1 MIFTYR
7 VTGGQ
12 ELIVADLLEKKIMKS
27 KIPVKS
33 IIISPNLKGYVIIEG
48 DDFSIRQAANGIPQI
63 KGVLRKEITIEE
75 LKTLVESKPLK
86 VDLQKGSMIEI
97 TSGPFKGEKAKV
109 VKFTK
114 EDVVVELMDVAVPIP
129 VTIKSNTIKLI

>member
-1 MIFTYR
+1 MIFIYR

-12 ELIVADLLEKKIMKS
+12 ELIVADLLEKKILKS

-33 IIISPNLKGYVIIEG
+33 IVLSPNLKGYVMVEG
-48 DDFSIRQAANGIPQI
+48 DDFSVRQAANGIPQI
-63 KGVLRKEITIEE
+63 KGVLRKEISIEE
-75 LKTLVESKPLK
+75 IRSLIESKPQK
-86 VDLQKGSMIEI
+86 IELQKGSIVEI

-109 VKFTK
+109 MKFDK
-114 EDVVVELMDVAVPIP
+114 DDVVVELVDVAVPIP

>member
-27 KIPVKS
+27 KIPIKS
-33 IIISPNLKGYVIIEG
+33 IIISPTLKGYVIIEG

-63 KGVLRKEITIEE
+63 KGVLRKEITLEE

-86 VDLQKGSMIEI
+86 VELLKGSMVEI

-109 VKFTK
+109 VKFEK
-114 EDVVVELMDVAVPIP
+114 EDVVVELVDVAVPIP